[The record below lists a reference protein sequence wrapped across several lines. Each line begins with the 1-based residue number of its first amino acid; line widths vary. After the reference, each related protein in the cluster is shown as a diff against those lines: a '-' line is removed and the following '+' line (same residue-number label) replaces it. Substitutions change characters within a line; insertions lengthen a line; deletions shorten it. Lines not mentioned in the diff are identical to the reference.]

1 MMSEEEFVRL
11 LRELELEARFLA
23 ACFEAALRKA
33 RVRSVLPPQETEGAL
48 AELRRVTDSFQ
59 ALAEL
64 AEPFRRSSPSLRAS
78 PPATRLRRTSRS
90 AASP

>member
-1 MMSEEEFVRL
+1 MSDEEFVRI

-33 RVRSVLPPQETEGAL
+33 RVHTVLLPQEMESAL

-64 AEPFRRSSPSLRAS
+64 AEPLRGSSPSLRAS
-78 PPATRLRRTSRS
+78 PPAMCFRRTLRS